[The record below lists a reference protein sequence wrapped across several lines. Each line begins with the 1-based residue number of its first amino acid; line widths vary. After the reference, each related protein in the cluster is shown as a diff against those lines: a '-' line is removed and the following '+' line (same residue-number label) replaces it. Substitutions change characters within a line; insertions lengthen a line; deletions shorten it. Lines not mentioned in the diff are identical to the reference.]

1 MVDHKKD
8 MRSLR
13 ASLLSKPAASVQ
25 TTVADAP
32 SARPPIPVINSD
44 LDTLQ
49 ESPTNSA
56 YVDRAKLRRSLYPAS
71 HGLSDAQPPSLA
83 NDSPLSSAPLQKTG
97 NIEPS
102 YGMGSALYARM
113 VSIPSGDEEQQ
124 SDPLNTRSM
133 GYVIDVATTATKGAG
148 IGSGMVRGV
157 ETIGRSGMVGGADWR
172 ERGKERR
179 WRDAEARRS

>member
-25 TTVADAP
+25 TTVADSP
-32 SARPPIPVINSD
+32 SARPIPAIPSD

-49 ESPTNSA
+49 ESPANLA

-83 NDSPLSSAPLQKTG
+83 NDSPPSNASIQKTG
-97 NIEPS
+97 KIEPS
-102 YGMGSALYARM
+102 YSMGSALYARM
-113 VSIPSGDEEQQ
+113 VSIPSGDEEQL
-124 SDPLNTRSM
+124 SDPLSSRSM
-133 GYVIDVATTATKGAG
+133 GHVIDVATTATKGAG

-157 ETIGRSGMVGGADWR
+157 ENIGRSGIVGGADWR

-179 WRDAEARRS
+179 WNDAEARRS